1 MTKQE
6 RKALM
11 LERKREDKVLT
22 IERKNVRRSYSRN
35 GGRF

>member
-1 MTKQE
+1 MTKEE

-11 LERKREDKVLT
+11 LERKKTDKITT
-22 IERKNVRRSYSRN
+22 IARKEMRRTYSRN